1 MKDERWFSMRS
12 VAALAGLAAVVF
24 VALALFMR
32 GMERQVISRARVDE
46 QLTAAGKARPLAE
59 VARAIQQM
67 KLVTVEVDS
76 QVEALTAHES
86 WRGDVAAKVNAP
98 VKLLYGADLSRMT
111 VGAITLSPVSGGLL
125 IKIPRPERIATEVCG
140 DSESIDVTLGWLR
153 LRSRAGEYYIGL
165 ARHDLYQRA
174 RELTLSPADAAFVRK
189 TTREQ
194 TEAMVKKIVGGR
206 TPVAVVYEDG
216 EP

>member
-1 MKDERWFSMRS
+1 MSSGLGSRY
-12 VAALAGLAAVVF
+12 VLALAGLAGAVF
-24 VALALFMR
+24 ATLAVSMR
-32 GMERQVISRARVDE
+32 AMERRVVARATVNE

-59 VARAIQQM
+59 VTRAIRQM

-76 QVEALTAHES
+76 HVTAETAHES
-86 WRGDVAAKVNAP
+86 WRGDVAAKVEAP
-98 VKLLYGADLSRMT
+98 VKLLYGADLSQMH

-125 IKIPRPERIATEVCG
+125 IRIPRPERIATEVCG

-153 LRSRAGEYYIGL
+153 LRSRAGEYYVGL

-174 RELTLSPADAAFVRK
+174 RELTLSQEDAAFVRK
-189 TTREQ
+189 STREQ
-194 TEAMVKKIVGGR
+194 TEVLVKQIVGAR
-206 TPVAVVYEDG
+206 TPVTVVYEDG